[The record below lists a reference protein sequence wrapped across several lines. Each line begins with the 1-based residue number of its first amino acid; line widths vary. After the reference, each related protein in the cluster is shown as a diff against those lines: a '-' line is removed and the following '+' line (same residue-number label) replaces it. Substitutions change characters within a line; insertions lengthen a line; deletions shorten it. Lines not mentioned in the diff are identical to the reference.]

1 MHVQTADGVQVIDTS
16 PPCSGCESPPHCQ
29 LQIGC
34 TVTLTHDLHTQQ
46 KATIFTTRLSA
57 KRHRLW
63 LAASAL
69 LTSTPSSCREQL
81 SFGTWLSFLL
91 APRAS
96 CKRSTHAYVK
106 NCLCSHPAARLSPRT
121 RERGPRIRTAGP
133 AEDLVAWADLV
144 TQVQSSR
151 ASSLCA
157 PSRPY
162 QHGLY
167 TQRELAGLRC
177 PDSQ

>member
-57 KRHRLW
+57 KPHRSW

-81 SFGTWLSFLL
+81 SFGKWLSSLL
-91 APRAS
+91 FPRAS
-96 CKRSTHAYVK
+96 CKRSTHAHVK
-106 NCLCSHPAARLSPRT
+106 TVFAA
-121 RERGPRIRTAGP
+121 
-133 AEDLVAWADLV
+133 
-144 TQVQSSR
+144 TQQRVCRHAHGSGDR
-151 ASSLCA
+151 ASA
-157 PSRPY
+157 PRALQRTLWP
-162 QHGLY
+162 GLI
-167 TQRELAGLRC
+167 
-177 PDSQ
+177 